1 MREAEKQTTK
11 QVSKLALW
19 TRIKNDGD
27 IDKQVDQQ
35 I

>member
-1 MREAEKQTTK
+1 MQEAEKQTTK
-11 QVSKLALW
+11 QVSKLPLW